1 MLNDKIHTRPG
12 FFYITNIEKIR
23 VIFTLSEADDLIKSI
38 SENNIFLFMLA
49 SMNEYIYYEYFI
61 EFTFCLTRLDNSWG
75 TPIFSLIIR
84 YSLFFG

>member
-1 MLNDKIHTRPG
+1 MIKFMLDHV
-12 FFYITNIEKIR
+12 FFYITNIEKIT

-38 SENNIFLFMLA
+38 SANNIFLFMLA
-49 SMNEYIYYEYFI
+49 SMITYEYFI

-75 TPIFSLIIR
+75 TPIFSLIIK